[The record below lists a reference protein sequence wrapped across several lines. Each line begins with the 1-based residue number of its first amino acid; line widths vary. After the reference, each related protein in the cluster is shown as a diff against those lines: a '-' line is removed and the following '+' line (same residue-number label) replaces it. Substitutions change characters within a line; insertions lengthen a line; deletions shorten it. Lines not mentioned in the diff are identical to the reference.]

1 MLRAFTRRPF
11 AGSLGTPTPDVFRTP
26 TAFPP
31 TRHFHSA
38 FTEPSESLIRE
49 PGNQSM
55 KRKDKE
61 EIMRPVK
68 DAIAEYEKGCKRLNR
83 CLDFC
88 IALVGIGWVLQMYLV
103 YDSWPKS
110 SPSCTVE

>member
-1 MLRAFTRRPF
+1 
-11 AGSLGTPTPDVFRTP
+11 
-26 TAFPP
+26 
-31 TRHFHSA
+31 
-38 FTEPSESLIRE
+38 
-49 PGNQSM
+49 
-55 KRKDKE
+55 
-61 EIMRPVK
+61 MRPVK